1 MKKNLIRIMAFALVL
16 VLALG
21 IIPLAAL
28 AETIGSAD
36 PTDPPESPASP
47 APQDRVYVDGIGFE
61 KKNPTYGSE
70 GFWLGFGEVL
80 RPGDKLK
87 AEDYDKLIET
97 DGDLYD
103 FKGFGNFEKLNDK
116 INDWIDDRIES
127 GKGWTDKEF
136 NAMVKK
142 YVKDTKIPFDSS
154 DIKIPKFPTNPKKQ
168 AEWLNKYGYII
179 AGYVPHTHNLSRWY
193 SDSTTHWREC
203 LSCKKYLGIFD
214 QFMNQN
220 WHSDGDEDRICDVC
234 GADIP
239 YHEVSVIDSK
249 GGKITVNLDEAPH
262 RRKITA
268 TVEVEEGYKLKKLH
282 FTKVRTDGS
291 KQEITRYKKNGEFYT
306 LMPTYDLEVT
316 AEYVK
321 KN

>member
-28 AETIGSAD
+28 ADTIGATD
-36 PTDPPESPASP
+36 PTDPVE
-47 APQDRVYVDGIGFE
+47 PQDRVVVEGVGFD
-61 KKNPTYGSE
+61 KKNPTYGSD
-70 GFWLGFGEVL
+70 GIWLGIGEVL

-103 FKGFGNFEKLNDK
+103 FKGFGNMEKLDDK
-116 INDWIDDRIES
+116 IQDWLEDCVES
-127 GKGWTDKEF
+127 GKIPTEKEF
-136 NAMVKK
+136 KEIFNK
-142 YVKDTKIPFDSS
+142 TKISFDYS
-154 DIKIPKFPTNPKKQ
+154 DIKIPKFPTDPEKQ
-168 AEWLNKYGYII
+168 AEWVNKYGYII

-203 LSCKKYLGIFD
+203 LSCKKHLGIFD

-249 GGKITVNLDEAPH
+249 GGKISVNLDEAPH